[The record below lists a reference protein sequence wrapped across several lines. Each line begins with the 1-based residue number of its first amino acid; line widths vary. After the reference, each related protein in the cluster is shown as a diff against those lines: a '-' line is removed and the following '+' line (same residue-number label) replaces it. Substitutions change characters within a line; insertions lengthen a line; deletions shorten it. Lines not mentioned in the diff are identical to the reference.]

1 MRSWTHKVILE
12 KPFVEMTKHIKPL
25 YIKAHLNGKPVSKV
39 LID

>member
-1 MRSWTHKVILE
+1 MILE